1 MTTIRHGTGALG
13 CSHQPHLCQMQSDS
27 TARNVLSCAASRPW
41 RTGLTPTREHPCPKL
56 RTLSPSTPQGEK
68 RYPAE
73 WNGDNKRTFGRV
85 NGCGI
90 FLIGDPSGNTINLCE
105 GVADA
110 LAIHQREPGTVIASL
125 TTFTKLIS
133 HHSLIKHI
141 AARNPVTF
149 PDMDEAG
156 KAATDKLTQALTRA
170 GATVKI
176 RQGTRGDDPADSAR
190 KESQ

>member
-1 MTTIRHGTGALG
+1 MTTIRRGAG
-13 CSHQPHLCQMQSDS
+13 ARRCSHQPHLCQMQSDS
-27 TARNVLSCAASRPW
+27 TASEVLSPVVWRPW
-41 RTGLTPTREHPCPKL
+41 RTGLTPTPEHPCPKL
-56 RTLSPSTPQGEK
+56 RTLSPSRRREKSVTPQSG
-68 RYPAE
+68 
-73 WNGDNKRTFGRV
+73 NGDNKRTFGRV

-190 KESQ
+190 KERQ